1 MPCSIG
7 YLLSRRELLKII
19 SSVTCI
25 QAPFSQHPSTFLY
38 FHSFFP
44 SKNRPIHLHLKVHSA
59 LYLADLQV
67 RSLQPFLCWFV
78 LDVCLYMDINF
89 TYSPVIVIYI
99 VQWCSLSHFHCLQ
112 GWNSEFLVVAW

>member
-44 SKNRPIHLHLKVHSA
+44 SKNRPIHLHLK
-59 LYLADLQV
+59 
-67 RSLQPFLCWFV
+67 
-78 LDVCLYMDINF
+78 
-89 TYSPVIVIYI
+89 
-99 VQWCSLSHFHCLQ
+99 WCSLSHFHCLQ